1 MGPAMR
7 SLLLLLSLAA
17 AAFSAAVVPPVA
29 VEDNEV
35 GVEGRG
41 ASGGG
46 DGAGWRLAVKV
57 LADCTERGDLVSCLG
72 VKTAAALG
80 RAARMSDIKLAD
92 GVSFVR
98 TGAAEDRDGGRAL
111 ASEADMQNAIDSQE
125 PASRSDRLV
134 DLLMEAAGRF
144 LRTHSLQFKLPD
156 EIPGQIQRALQD
168 EGRGKKKKLLKALL
182 PILLGVGAKMLLLVP
197 LGLLVVGVLAFK
209 ALIVS
214 KIALVLG
221 AVLAV
226 QKFLRGG
233 SGGSGGGWAGAG
245 ASGGGWSSAPA
256 AVGSGWSAG
265 GASSGPGAAPGGWG
279 RSLEGDAQEMAY
291 SAHAPRPHQD

>member
-1 MGPAMR
+1 MR
-7 SLLLLLSLAA
+7 SALLLLPLAA
-17 AAFSAAVVPPVA
+17 AVMSAAVAPPPS

-35 GVEGRG
+35 GVEGR
-41 ASGGG
+41 ADA

-57 LADCTERGDLVSCLG
+57 FADCAERGDVVSCLG

-80 RAARMSDIKLAD
+80 RAARMADIRLAD

-98 TGAAEDRDGGRAL
+98 VGQADDRDGGRAL
-111 ASEADMQNAIDSQE
+111 ASELDLQNAIDSQE
-125 PASRSDRLV
+125 PAQRSDRLV

-197 LGLLVVGVLAFK
+197 LGLLFLGVLAFK
-209 ALIVS
+209 ALVFS
-214 KIALVLG
+214 KIALILG

-233 SGGSGGGWAGAG
+233 SGGSGGWASGGGA
-245 ASGGGWSSAPA
+245 GGGWSSAPA

-279 RSLEGDAQEMAY
+279 RSLGAEGDAHEVAY
-291 SAHAPRPHQD
+291 SAHVPRPHQD

>member
-1 MGPAMR
+1 
-7 SLLLLLSLAA
+7 
-17 AAFSAAVVPPVA
+17 
-29 VEDNEV
+29 
-35 GVEGRG
+35 
-41 ASGGG
+41 
-46 DGAGWRLAVKV
+46 
-57 LADCTERGDLVSCLG
+57 
-72 VKTAAALG
+72 
-80 RAARMSDIKLAD
+80 
-92 GVSFVR
+92 
-98 TGAAEDRDGGRAL
+98 
-111 ASEADMQNAIDSQE
+111 MQNAIDSQE
-125 PASRSDRLV
+125 PASRTDRLV
-134 DLLMEAAGRF
+134 DLMMEATGRF

-265 GASSGPGAAPGGWG
+265 GASSGPGGAPGGWG
-279 RSLEGDAQEMAY
+279 RSLEGDAQEIAY